1 MYSLHADSPSAAV
14 VAAGHFVSACWTPGA
29 EGAHWGESCRRFQ
42 IGWAGHQV
50 FLLQCAVV
58 DGVCQSQ
65 SLQTLGAG
73 WGPQF
78 DPEVKLGKA
87 QLSAGH
93 KRPPV
98 PCCCAGLSEE
108 RYSQS
113 SAGSAVMQ
121 AGQTSVSCV
130 GLVVERHK
138 MSAVV
143 AAGTDAPPWSTVDL
157 VAVLL
162 TVLLRFY
169 FSPALL

>member
-1 MYSLHADSPSAAV
+1 M
-14 VAAGHFVSACWTPGA
+14 AAGHFVSACWTPGA
-29 EGAHWGESCRRFQ
+29 EGAHRGESCRKFQ
-42 IGWAGHQV
+42 TGWAGNWV

-65 SLQTLGAG
+65 SLQILAG
-73 WGPQF
+73 SGPQF
-78 DPEVKLGKA
+78 DPEVKL
-87 QLSAGH
+87 SVGH

-98 PCCCAGLSEE
+98 PYCCAGLSGE
-108 RYSQS
+108 RYSWS

-138 MSAVV
+138 LPAVV
-143 AAGTDAPPWSTVDL
+143 AAGTDAPPGPTVDL

-169 FSPALL
+169 FSPDLL